1 MELSDEN
8 LLKIQSTA
16 REILTVIDRVCK
28 EAGTPWYLFYGSA
41 LGAVRH
47 GGFIPWD
54 DDADIIMFRADYEKL
69 RAYWLAHPVEGY
81 FFQDIF
87 TDPGYN
93 IKITKIRKDNT
104 SFVESYVKDRKMHHG
119 LFVDI
124 FVLDDYVKSPFWRR
138 VGEYITMFD
147 YNAVRSYKADNRLG
161 KLIYPITNVLFRGG
175 HIYNF
180 WYKHIFPRLKKDEG
194 MCSDIASF
202 TNSKKYDFRRE
213 WFGEPKYVPFDDCS
227 FPIPQD
233 AASVLTSCY
242 GDFMTPPP
250 PEKQKGH
257 HNFHKLSFT
266 EGYSPDGQ
274 PD

>member
-1 MELSDEN
+1 MEQET
-8 LLKIQSTA
+8 LLKIQQTA
-16 REILTVIDRVCK
+16 EEILLVIDRVTR
-28 EAGTPWYLFYGSA
+28 EAGTPYYLFYGSA

-47 GGFIPWD
+47 HGFIPWD

-69 RAYWLAHPVEGY
+69 RAYWLEHPQKGY
-81 FFQDIF
+81 FFQDVE

-104 SFVESYVKDRKMHHG
+104 AFVEPYVKDRRMHHG

-124 FVLDDYVKSPFWRR
+124 FVLDDYVKNGFLRR

-147 YNAVRSYKADNRLG
+147 YNATRSYKKDSGVG
-161 KLIYPITNVLFRGG
+161 KYIYPITNRIFRGG
-175 HIYNF
+175 GIFRF
-180 WYKHIFPRLKKDEG
+180 WYRKIFPKLKKDDS

-202 TNSKKYDFRRE
+202 TNSHRYDFKRE
-213 WFGEPKYVPFDDCS
+213 WFGEPRYVPFDGYS

-233 AASVLTSCY
+233 AASVLTVCY

-250 PEKQKGH
+250 PEQQQGH

-266 EGYSPDGQ
+266 EGYMPD
-274 PD
+274 